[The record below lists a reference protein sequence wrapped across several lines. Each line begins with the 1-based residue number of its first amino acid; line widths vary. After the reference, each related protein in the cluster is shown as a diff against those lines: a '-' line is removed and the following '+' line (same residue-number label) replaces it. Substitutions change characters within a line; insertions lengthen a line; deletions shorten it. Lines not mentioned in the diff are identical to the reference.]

1 MLDGAPEIENSI
13 SVRYDH
19 PVHIVSL
26 AQRPDL
32 REAMYGDAFSV
43 DPKFS
48 GDGAVSKAY
57 WGRLD
62 EEFPE
67 FQIMIL
73 DDDRVVAK
81 GNSIPF
87 SWSQSDQDLPDEGW
101 DFVLRQGFVDR
112 DAGAA
117 PTVASALWVVV
128 ASDRRNTGLSAMALR
143 GLREATAKHGLPTL
157 YAPVRPNRK
166 SDYPSVDMA
175 EYVEW
180 KSDDGLEPFDPWL
193 RMHTRQ
199 GGRVLHVC
207 RRSMEIVG
215 TVAHWEEST
224 GMKFPKS
231 GEYEVPGA
239 LVPVIV
245 DIENDLVEYIEPN
258 IWVRHDV

>member
-1 MLDGAPEIENSI
+1 M
-13 SVRYDH
+13 
-19 PVHIVSL
+19 HIVTL
-26 AQRPDL
+26 AQRPEL
-32 REAMYGDAFSV
+32 LNAMYGEAFSV

-48 GDGAVSKAY
+48 GDGAVAKTY

-62 EEFPE
+62 EEFPDY
-67 FQIMIL
+67 QIMVL

-87 SWSQSDQDLPDEGW
+87 RWNQSDHELPDEGW
-101 DFVLRQGFVDR
+101 DFVLRQGFLDR
-112 DAGAA
+112 EAKAI

-128 ASDRRNTGLSAMALR
+128 ANDRRNTGLSAIALK
-143 GLREATAKHGLPTL
+143 GLREVAAQHGLRTL
-157 YAPVRPNRK
+157 YAPVRPNHK
-166 SDYPSVDMA
+166 SDYPNVDMA
-175 EYVEW
+175 EYIEW
-180 KSDDGLEPFDPWL
+180 RSDDGLEPFDPWL
-193 RMHTRQ
+193 RMHTRL

-207 RRSMEIVG
+207 RRSMEILA

-239 LVPVIV
+239 LVAVVV
-245 DIENDLVEYIEPN
+245 DVENDLVQYFEPN